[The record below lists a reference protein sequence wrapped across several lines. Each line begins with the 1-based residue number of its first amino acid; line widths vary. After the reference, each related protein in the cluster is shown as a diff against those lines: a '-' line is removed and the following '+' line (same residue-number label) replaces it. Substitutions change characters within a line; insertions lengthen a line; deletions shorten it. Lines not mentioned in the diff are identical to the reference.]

1 VYIVDSPAD
10 ETGESKGEDAK
21 ETDAGEKDA
30 APENDAKGGSSLD
43 LADLFEAEEEVDEAF
58 QDLVASAGDVVAS
71 DLATQLQEIM
81 ASLNN
86 RAQASG

>member
-1 VYIVDSPAD
+1 MYIVDSPAD

-21 ETDAGEKDA
+21 ETDAGE
-30 APENDAKGGSSLD
+30 NDAKGGSGLD

-58 QDLVASAGDVVAS
+58 QDLVASAGDVAAS